1 MVGDIY
7 RVGDKYWAV
16 QTEEREGRRDS
27 YAAFSIIVSEIEK
40 EDILIPSGLVDP
52 YAECGLLLGMRI
64 LAKRIKPSILKRTG
78 RNVDPYL
85 PIFGCTWNTL
95 CNDKSTLGFD
105 YSVRR
110 GRKDIHDYIFKISRE
125 MGW

>member
-78 RNVDPYL
+78 RNVGPYL
-85 PIFGCTWNTL
+85 PIFGCIWNAMH
-95 CNDKSTLGFD
+95 DESAFGSD
-105 YSVRR
+105 YKVRH
-110 GRKDIHDYIFKISRE
+110 GRKYIHDYIFKISRE